1 MSTGGKR
8 ETTTAEESQ
17 RKVVKVEIEETVAQK
32 FYRMTGCK
40 TKVEFAKRIG
50 FHEIATR
57 LYLARADR
65 KSRKPCNPTTLH
77 KWSKAISETGGPDIT
92 IGLWPDGEI
101 TLQDC
106 SEE

>member
-8 ETTTAEESQ
+8 ETTTTKEG
-17 RKVVKVEIEETVAQK
+17 RKKEVTRETEETVAQK
-32 FYRMTGCK
+32 FYRMSGCK
-40 TKVEFAKRIG
+40 TKVEFAQRIG

-65 KSRKPCNPTTLH
+65 KSRKPCNPSTLH
-77 KWSKAISETGGPDIT
+77 KWAKALSKSGGPDIV
-92 IGLWPDGEI
+92 IGLWPDGDI
-101 TLQDC
+101 TLQG